1 MSTVFEAVSY
11 VAQPIML
18 LLVVA
23 GCAFGMVCGSLPGLS
38 ASMAIVLMLPFTYEM
53 EPVASI
59 VLLVA
64 TYVGAACGGSISAIL
79 MRTPGTPE
87 AVATTFDGYPMREK
101 GFAGRALGL
110 AVTGSSIG
118 GIFSALM
125 MIICAPL
132 LAQIALKFQSA
143 EYFALALL
151 GLSCITSI
159 GSKDQLKAVF
169 SALLGVAIATVGI
182 DSINGVSRFTFRIPF
197 LMNGINYIPVM
208 IGAFAIAEVYK
219 TVQKRAKQ
227 MEENGQIVET
237 KISVAAIKFKEVIQ
251 YWQTITRSAVIGTVI
266 GIVPAAGGSIAALIA
281 YGDATRSCKN
291 PETFGSGRDEGILAP
306 ETANNAAIGGAM
318 VPTMILGIPGSPTA
332 SVIMAAFTLH
342 GIRTG
347 PLLLK
352 DQPTM
357 LYCIFLGMVL
367 SSLLLFLVGRLVT
380 RQFARILKLP
390 QPLLQTLIIMLG
402 IVGAFALHNSYYDI
416 IAMFVFSFIGYF
428 FDRFKF
434 SNSAM
439 ILGLI
444 LGGLAENNLRKQLII
459 SSGSLLGFVV
469 RPIALVVL
477 LAAIYTFASPWIKRA
492 RVSRKAAGKE

>member
-1 MSTVFEAVSY
+1 MSAVWEAIIYVF
-11 VAQPIML
+11 QPMVL
-18 LLVVA
+18 LFVVA

-53 EPVASI
+53 EPIASI

-101 GFAGRALGL
+101 GLAGRALGL
-110 AVTGSSIG
+110 AVTGSSMG
-118 GIFSALM
+118 GIFSALVM
-125 MIICAPL
+125 LVCAPL

-169 SALLGVAIATVGI
+169 SALLGLLIATIGI
-182 DSINGVSRFTFRIPF
+182 DSINGVSRFTFRVPF

-219 TVQKRAKQ
+219 TVQKKAAAAAAGN
-227 MEENGQIVET
+227 EVIET
-237 KISVAAIKFKEVIQ
+237 KISVAAIKFKEVIK
-251 YWQTITRSAVIGTVI
+251 YWKTITRSAILGTII
-266 GIVPAAGGSIAALIA
+266 GIIPAAGGSIAALIA
-281 YGDATRSCKN
+281 YGDTTRSCKN
-291 PETFGSGRDEGILAP
+291 PETFGTGRDEGVLAP
-306 ETANNAAIGGAM
+306 ETANNAAIGGSM

-352 DQPTM
+352 EQPTM
-357 LYCIFLGMVL
+357 LYSIFLSLVL
-367 SSLLLFLVGRLVT
+367 ASLLLFLVGRLVT

-444 LGGLAENNLRKQLII
+444 LGRLAENNLRKQLII
-459 SSGSLLGFVV
+459 GGGSAMGFIT
-469 RPIALVVL
+469 RPISLVVL
-477 LAAIYTFASPWIKRA
+477 IVVIYTFCSPWIKKKMA
-492 RVSRKAAGKE
+492 KKEA